1 MGNFSFTETGIDGL
15 YIVEAQVFGD
25 ERGYLMETYNQAA
38 FSAAGLEYRFV
49 QENQSRSVKGVL
61 RGLHFQRRFPQAK
74 LVRVLSGQ
82 VYDVALDLRPGS
94 ESFGRW
100 FGLYLSAENRRQ
112 FLIPR
117 GFAHGFLVTSEQAE
131 FAYLCDEFYHPE
143 DEGGIIYSDP
153 ALAIAWPDAGR
164 LILSEKDKKHPRL
177 SEAGIIL

>member
-1 MGNFSFTETGIDGL
+1 M
-15 YIVEAQVFGD
+15 
-25 ERGYLMETYNQAA
+25 
-38 FSAAGLEYRFV
+38 

-94 ESFGRW
+94 KSFGCW
-100 FGLYLSAENRRQ
+100 FALSSQKTGAS
-112 FLIPR
+112 FFIPV
-117 GFAHGFLVTSEQAE
+117 ALPTAFLVTSEQAE